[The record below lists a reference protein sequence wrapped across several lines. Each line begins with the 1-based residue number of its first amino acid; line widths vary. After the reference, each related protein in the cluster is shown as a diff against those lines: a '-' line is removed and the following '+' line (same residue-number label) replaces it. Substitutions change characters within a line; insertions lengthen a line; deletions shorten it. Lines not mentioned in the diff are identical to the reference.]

1 MTGLRNGHVVLSSV
15 LAEKQSLFTFE
26 QAREVQS
33 AYRHIDFK
41 FHFLVSFLFRFYVSQ
56 NLDYPVRDREV
67 TLVSIFLMRFVER
80 FSGERGL
87 FLDVRGEGRQLR
99 GNRLLITRREPVI
112 EPVLQKPLLKLHRAV
127 DVKCFW
133 KSVQRLISAS
143 VTNHAIGVLLQQ
155 NSNVPVIAKWTR
167 GMPEEF
173 LAESLNRCAT
183 QSQRRKLLPLN
194 GFFRSRNG
202 SIYRR
207 DMGPQNCQYG
217 VALLFWKQQRL
228 IGAIAILRTP
238 KQGDF
243 SPADME
249 LLRQLHPQL
258 LAALGRIES
267 LERERSVRADLEEF
281 LRRLPLPT
289 IILRWNL
296 KPVYQNNAARDFCA
310 VWEKGPDEARRT
322 KARCSIPSEILDR
335 CRVLKEKWRTAKP
348 RGRATRRVDF
358 KEEEVNHPRQSNL
371 RATIDLKQINS
382 VGVAGPHFIIACEDL
397 CRSQQR
403 SRRLGLFR
411 LPGIARLTRRE
422 REVAQLVCEGRSNK
436 EIAQNAC
443 LSLPTVKKHLHSVFR
458 KLQVPSRTRLVALTA

>member
-1 MTGLRNGHVVLSSV
+1 
-15 LAEKQSLFTFE
+15 
-26 QAREVQS
+26 
-33 AYRHIDFK
+33 
-41 FHFLVSFLFRFYVSQ
+41 
-56 NLDYPVRDREV
+56 
-67 TLVSIFLMRFVER
+67 LVSIFLARFVER
-80 FSGERGL
+80 FCDERGL

-127 DVKCFW
+127 DVKSFW

-143 VTNHAIGVLLQQ
+143 VTNHAIGLLLQQ
-155 NSNVPVIAKWTR
+155 NSTVPVIAKWTR
-167 GMPEEF
+167 SMPEEF
-173 LAESLNRCAT
+173 FAESLNRCAT
-183 QSQRRKLLPLN
+183 QSRRRKLLRLN

-202 SIYRR
+202 FVRSRFYRR
-207 DMGPQNCQYG
+207 YMAPQKCQYG

-243 SPADME
+243 SPAEME
-249 LLRQLHPQL
+249 LLRQLYPQL
-258 LAALGRIES
+258 LAALRRIES

-289 IILRWNL
+289 MVLRWNL
-296 KPVYQNNAARDFCA
+296 KPVYQNNAARDFCS
-310 VWEKGPDEARRT
+310 VWEKGPEEARRT
-322 KARCSIPSEILDR
+322 KARCSVPSEVLDR
-335 CRVLKEKWRTAKP
+335 CRVLKEKWRTAKL
-348 RGRATRRVDF
+348 RGRAVRRVDS
-358 KEEEVNHPRQSNL
+358 KEAEVNHPRQPNL
-371 RATIDLKQINS
+371 RAVIHLKQINS
-382 VGVAGPHFIIACEDL
+382 VGVAGPHFLIACEDL
-397 CRSQQR
+397 CRTQQR
-403 SRRLGLFR
+403 SRRLSLFR